1 MKKRVAFVSF
11 LILIMFLL
19 CMIKLCFII
28 SSKEY
33 MSVFSENG
41 KYTVTAGHIDGM
53 IYDKNMNP
61 LVNRKKVYK
70 AVVIPNPESI
80 SKIRKYVV
88 DKEKFS
94 ENIKTGK
101 PFVCKVTENNFES
114 DDIYVFEIPLR
125 YSDDD
130 LAVHITGYT
139 SDGSGVCGIEKT
151 YDPVLRGNGKDV
163 EITFSS
169 DAQGGV
175 LRGRDISVSDEN
187 VESGVVLTLDSDI
200 QKICEEVCG
209 NVKKGAAVVMDVK
222 SGDILAMASFPLYK
236 RSEISKA
243 LENEDSP
250 LLNRALCAY
259 SVGSVFK
266 LVTCAAAH
274 ELGTDKNFM
283 YECDGK
289 ITIDGSDFHCHNL
302 DGHGKQDVSKA
313 LVNSCNPFFIELGKR
328 IDSDYFLKTAMRFGF
343 GREIVLSGDILSDS
357 GTLPSLSDIEKS
369 GEKAN
374 FSFGQGKL
382 TATPLQV
389 AQFTCAIANGGN
401 MPAAKVIK
409 GYTSDGKTIKNRKK
423 DISAEVMS
431 KETSLYLRSLMK
443 DVVYKNDETKAKPF
457 YTSAGVKTS
466 TAQTGRFDLNGKELN
481 NAWLTGFFPANNPEY
496 AVTVLVE
503 DADSGNKDAAPLFRK
518 IADRIYKL
526 KG

>member
-19 CMIKLCFII
+19 CIIRLCFII

-53 IYDKNMNP
+53 IYDKNMNS

-88 DKEKFS
+88 DKEEFS

-139 SDGSGVCGIEKT
+139 SDGRGVCGIEKT

-175 LRGRDISVSDEN
+175 LKGRDISVSDEN

-209 NVKKGAAVVMDVK
+209 NVKKGAVVVMDVK

>member
-19 CMIKLCFII
+19 CMIRLCFII

-70 AVVIPNPESI
+70 AVVIPNLESI

-88 DKEKFS
+88 DKEEFS

-139 SDGSGVCGIEKT
+139 SDGRGVCGIEKT

-175 LRGRDISVSDEN
+175 LKGRDIFVSDEN

-209 NVKKGAAVVMDVK
+209 NVNKGAAVVMDVK

-302 DGHGKQDVSKA
+302 EGHGKQDVSKA

-343 GREIVLSGDILSDS
+343 GREIVLSGDILSNS

-431 KETSLYLRSLMK
+431 KETSFYLRSLMK

>member
-19 CMIKLCFII
+19 CMIRLCFII

-70 AVVIPNPESI
+70 AVVIPNLESI

-88 DKEKFS
+88 DKEEFS

-139 SDGSGVCGIEKT
+139 SDGRGVCGIEKT

-175 LRGRDISVSDEN
+175 LKGRDIFVSDEN

-302 DGHGKQDVSKA
+302 EGHGKQDVSKA

-343 GREIVLSGDILSDS
+343 GREIVLSGDILSNS

-431 KETSLYLRSLMK
+431 KETSFYLRSLMK